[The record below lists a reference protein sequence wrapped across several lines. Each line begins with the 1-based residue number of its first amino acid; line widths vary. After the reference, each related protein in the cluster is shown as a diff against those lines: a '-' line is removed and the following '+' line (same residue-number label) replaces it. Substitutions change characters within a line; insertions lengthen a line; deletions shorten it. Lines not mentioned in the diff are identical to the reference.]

1 MARTKTRIQYTLKD
15 YPGTIIEVESTKDD
29 EKARD
34 LALQEILKRVDDE
47 NENTFNSESF
57 ADGLSVDDLIFVEQT
72 KNNDRKIASG
82 ERELEP
88 LELAAKEIAQF
99 ALLRIT
105 LQESQGVTKKYL
117 SAIEAL
123 FQPTP
128 LTSEQIE
135 IFQTKEFTKKLEI
148 LANAKVE
155 YDRFLP
161 QAEIAWQLLKPLI
174 LGDTPDSV
182 VSQVDTNSNV
192 KTKLS
197 INN

>member
-15 YPGTIIEVESTKDD
+15 YPGTIIEIESTKDD
-29 EKARD
+29 EKARK
-34 LALQEILKRVDDE
+34 LALEEIMRRVDDE
-47 NENTFNSESF
+47 NDNTFNSESF
-57 ADGLSVDDLIFVEQT
+57 ADGLSVDDLIFVEPT
-72 KNNDRKIASG
+72 KNNERKSPSID
-82 ERELEP
+82 RELEP

-105 LQESQGVTKKYL
+105 LQESQGVTQQYL

-128 LTSEQIE
+128 LTPEQIE

-155 YDRFLP
+155 HDKFLP
-161 QAEIAWQLLKPLI
+161 KAELAWQLLKPLI
-174 LGDTPDSV
+174 MGNTPDSV
-182 VSQVDTNSNV
+182 VSQVDTNANV
-192 KTKLS
+192 KTKK
-197 INN
+197 